1 MSEERRVLMVFIDE
15 TDRYH
20 EISLYEAIVRLLLRR
35 GVAGAT
41 VNVGIMGYGA
51 HHRVHHKRLLGISD
65 DRPITITAIDLEER
79 LRSVL
84 PEVSQLVNGQGLIL
98 LLNAEVIG

>member
-1 MSEERRVLMVFIDE
+1 MSEVRKLLMVFIDE
-15 TDRYH
+15 TDKH
-20 EISLYEAIVRLLLRR
+20 QEMSLYEAIVRRLLMR

-65 DRPITITAIDLEER
+65 DRPITITAVDFEEK

-84 PEVSQLVNGQGLIL
+84 PEVADLVKGQGLIL
-98 LLNAEVIG
+98 LLDAEVIG